1 MVGFAVWPV
10 FLDERHGFCSE
21 ILTLKTDEGSFS
33 FYLYRV
39 VFVLRW
45 VATSPAVFYNNLK
58 IRLLRTNAAR
68 SLVCVISS
76 TGVGAG
82 GWEKFENL
90 TNTKLISKAVL
101 FERRLMLTQNLFAS
115 ILWRQ
120 IASEAIFGV
129 LNKGLNV
136 SLSIKKIQ
144 PARDLKLISL
154 LQSSLFLGPLSSRQG
169 KEERVWKPGC
179 LSL

>member
-1 MVGFAVWPV
+1 MMVLVV
-10 FLDERHGFCSE
+10 YQYS
-21 ILTLKTDEGSFS
+21 LTTD
-33 FYLYRV
+33 
-39 VFVLRW
+39 
-45 VATSPAVFYNNLK
+45 
-58 IRLLRTNAAR
+58 
-68 SLVCVISS
+68 
-76 TGVGAG
+76 
-82 GWEKFENL
+82 
-90 TNTKLISKAVL
+90 
-101 FERRLMLTQNLFAS
+101 M
-115 ILWRQ
+115 
-120 IASEAIFGV
+120 ASEAIFGV